1 MLPGDTYVE
10 CSAATQNVFH
20 LVEYTGTFEMDDI
33 QVAEFWAAHIWPKP
47 PKLFPCDAKEII
59 IRTLGIDYDMRLP
72 AYEEFE
78 RAFQEKRLAA
88 DDPS

>member
-1 MLPGDTYVE
+1 M
-10 CSAATQNVFH
+10 
-20 LVEYTGTFEMDDI
+20 
-33 QVAEFWAAHIWPKP
+33 AEFWAAHIWPKP
-47 PKLFPCDAKEII
+47 PELFPCDAKEII

-88 DDPS
+88 GDPS